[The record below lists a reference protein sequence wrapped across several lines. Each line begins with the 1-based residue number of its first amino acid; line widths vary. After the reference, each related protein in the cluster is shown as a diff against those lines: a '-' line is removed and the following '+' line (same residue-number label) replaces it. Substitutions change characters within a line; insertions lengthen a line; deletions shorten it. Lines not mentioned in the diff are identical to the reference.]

1 MRLICIAPAIAK
13 PIHRRNHR
21 RMDALSRDHRTLSP
35 EQRRLAMSTLA
46 FALFVAGWFTGG
58 LFVDSRG
65 VSDLMNN
72 VVEYDL
78 WEVLIGALTGMAAAS
93 AIYLASWLG
102 GVWRLAPNARPLHVV
117 WWILVAAVIIAPVFG
132 VLFNGGGDSID
143 SQLGRQTR
151 PVTIGI
157 ALCALPGLAAFIG
170 IRHIAADSSLWG
182 GSGDDQLR
190 LLRRLQ
196 AEVRRLLTLLGA
208 LLTLIV
214 VVTGMRRNAL
224 LAYEEA
230 TSIEATNLPAAAV
243 LVYGLAFAVILGVF
257 YQLASGGI
265 DRRAADILDHY
276 APLPD
281 PSDPALSDKV
291 RRRTDLATLTGGT
304 ASWQTFQTTV
314 LITAPLVTGLIGAA
328 TG

>member
-1 MRLICIAPAIAK
+1 MTGAST
-13 PIHRRNHR
+13 
-21 RMDALSRDHRTLSP
+21 D
-35 EQRRLAMSTLA
+35 RRLTMSAERRRLMQSAAA
-46 FALFVAGWFTGG
+46 FVLFIAGWLAGG

-65 VSDLMNN
+65 VSDLMNG

-78 WEVLIGALTGMAAAS
+78 WEVVLGGLTGMAAAS

-102 GVWRLAPNARPLHVV
+102 GVWRLAPNAGSLHAVL
-117 WWILVAAVIIAPVFG
+117 WILVAAVIVTPVLG
-132 VLFNGGGDSID
+132 VLFYGSGDSID
-143 SQLGRQTR
+143 AELGRQTR
-151 PVTIGI
+151 PVTVGI

-170 IRHIAADSSLWG
+170 IRHVAADASLWDVA
-182 GSGDDQLR
+182 GDVQLR

-230 TSIEATNLPAAAV
+230 TSAEATNLPTTAV
-243 LVYGLAFAVILGVF
+243 LVYGLVFAVILGVF

-265 DRRAADILDHY
+265 DRRAAEILDQY

-281 PSDPALSDKV
+281 PSDPALSDKL
-291 RRRTDLATLTGGT
+291 RRRTDLATLTGAT

-314 LITAPLVTGLIGAA
+314 AIAAPLVTGLIGAA

>member
-1 MRLICIAPAIAK
+1 MPQAATRGRL
-13 PIHRRNHR
+13 
-21 RMDALSRDHRTLSP
+21 ALSAER
-35 EQRRLAMSTLA
+35 RRLALSTLA
-46 FALFVAGWFTGG
+46 FALFVAGWFGGG
-58 LFVDSRG
+58 LFVDSRS
-65 VSDLMNN
+65 VSDLMNG

-78 WEVLIGALTGMAAAS
+78 WEVVLGALTGMAAAS
-93 AIYLASWLG
+93 AVYLASWLG
-102 GVWRLAPNARPLHVV
+102 GVWHLAPNARALHAVL
-117 WWILVAAVIIAPVFG
+117 WILVAAVIIAPVFG
-132 VLFNGGGDSID
+132 VLFYGGGDSID
-143 SQLGRQTR
+143 AELGRQTR
-151 PVTIGI
+151 PVTVGI

-170 IRHIAADSSLWG
+170 IRHIAADASLWDVA
-182 GSGDDQLR
+182 GDVQLR

-230 TSIEATNLPAAAV
+230 TSTEATNLPTTAV
-243 LVYGLAFAVILGVF
+243 LVYGLVFAVILGVF

-265 DRRAADILDHY
+265 DRRATEILDHY

-291 RRRTDLATLTGGT
+291 RRRTDLATLTGAT

-314 LITAPLVTGLIGAA
+314 AIAAPLVTGLIGAA